1 MTMAVKA
8 ETFQCSFIR
17 KRKEKKNA
25 LLINNFFPFTHLLSK
40 RQVPELKK
48 KKKLQRS
55 KNRKTEPMQLRRRVR
70 PAGYRWFAC

>member
-48 KKKLQRS
+48 NYREVKIERRS
-55 KNRKTEPMQLRRRVR
+55 QCN
-70 PAGYRWFAC
+70 